1 MSEKY
6 VIFSYRRSYDD
17 EPRMVNI
24 ERTRPNLTDGG
35 GSGVLSNKSSLYIGQ
50 RDERPYTSGEVPSIS
65 LHVQNSLR
73 K

>member
-1 MSEKY
+1 
-6 VIFSYRRSYDD
+6 
-17 EPRMVNI
+17 MVNI
-24 ERTRPNLTDGG
+24 ERTRPNMTDGG
-35 GSGVLSNKSSLYIGQ
+35 VSGVLGNKSSLYIGQ